1 MTARDDKRM
10 VPSLRGH
17 IRSQKQRAEFK
28 CYELIW
34 LRDQRR
40 GLIPVLQDGLDLKRP
55 HGPETFQAEGKE
67 QENLG
72 KL

>member
-1 MTARDDKRM
+1 M
-10 VPSLRGH
+10 VE
-17 IRSQKQRAEFK
+17 RSEKGV
-28 CYELIW
+28 
-34 LRDQRR
+34 DPRR